1 MLIEL
6 TSKHACLSREDA
18 VSLTNPQ
25 ERKKRKKKKKKNR
38 KRKTKCDV
46 DGKYDGGA
54 KKSV

>member
-25 ERKKRKKKKKKNR
+25 ERKKKKKKKKNR